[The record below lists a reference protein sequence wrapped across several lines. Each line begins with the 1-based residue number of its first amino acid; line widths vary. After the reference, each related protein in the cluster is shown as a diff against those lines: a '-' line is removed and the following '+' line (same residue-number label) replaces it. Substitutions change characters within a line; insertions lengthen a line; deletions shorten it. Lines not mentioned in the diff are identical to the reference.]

1 MRKKLRFVVHDHYA
15 RNHHHDLRLEIDG
28 VLKSWAVPKLVDVSG
43 KAKRLAI
50 VVEDH
55 DLDYI
60 GFVGEIPEGQ
70 YGAGK
75 VKIFDSGE
83 YEIIDKKSDKI
94 VFKCDGKKMKGEFV
108 LVKLKKDDKKDKNW
122 ILFKK
127 KN

>member
-1 MRKKLRFVVHDHYA
+1 MKKKLRFVVHDHYA
-15 RNHHHDLRLEIDG
+15 RNHHHDLRLEMEG
-28 VLKSWAVPKLVDVSG
+28 VLKSWAVPKLVDLKGV
-43 KAKRLAI
+43 KRLAI

-60 GFVGEIPEGQ
+60 DFKGEIPEGQ

-83 YEIIDKKSDKI
+83 YELVDKKSHKI
-94 VFKCDGKKMKGEFV
+94 VFNCHGKKMKGEFV

-122 ILFKK
+122 LLFKK